1 MKPNAGLPER
11 VEGQVV
17 YKTTVQEFVRF
28 VPDLVRSGANFI
40 GGCCGTEQAFISEIG
55 KTLKGL

>member
-17 YKTTVQEFVRF
+17 YRTTAQEFVSF
-28 VPDLVRSGANFI
+28 VPELVQAGANFI
-40 GGCCGTEQAFISEIG
+40 GGCCGTEQAFIREIG
-55 KTLKGL
+55 KTLKSL